1 MRDEHRDRML
11 LEIARALEVLLAE
24 MASQP
29 TTRNT
34 ADMIDHAAVLAD
46 ARIAFEQHYA

>member
-11 LEIARALEVLLAE
+11 LEMARALEVLLAE